1 MGEFKSYS
9 KMLRGKTRLFAA
21 ILTAGTLACGS
32 AIAADAQIDAAQI
45 DLPQIDPAPVASI
58 EASAVQVEVQPT
70 LAVTETTVSY
80 RVHRSPVRSDSLAF
94 HVVTMDGEQELR
106 IQLPGI
112 EGLSFNKICR
122 STSGARVACGSRAR
136 IQFVNMIVRREI
148 ACRHVGVAG
157 QAPTVQACEIDGQD
171 LAEWIVRNG
180 LGRPVGEGRY
190 VAAAREARQAERG
203 MWVDAEIRGGMTLA
217 RN

>member
-1 MGEFKSYS
+1 MGEIKSYS
-9 KMLRGKTRLFAA
+9 KMPRGKTRLFAA
-21 ILTAGTLACGS
+21 IMTAGTLACGS
-32 AIAADAQIDAAQI
+32 AIAAEAQMDQAQI
-45 DLPQIDPAPVASI
+45 DLAPVASI
-58 EASAVQVEVQPT
+58 EASAVQVETQPT
-70 LAVTETTVSY
+70 LAVTETTVNY

-157 QAPTVQACEIDGQD
+157 QAPTVQSCEVDGQD

-180 LGRPVGEGRY
+180 LGRPVGEGRH

-217 RN
+217 LN

>member
-1 MGEFKSYS
+1 MGEIKSYS

-21 ILTAGTLACGS
+21 IMTAGTLACGS
-32 AIAADAQIDAAQI
+32 AIAAEAQMDQVQI
-45 DLPQIDPAPVASI
+45 DLAPVASI
-58 EASAVQVEVQPT
+58 EASAVQVEAQPT
-70 LAVTETTVSY
+70 LAVTETTVNY

-112 EGLSFNKICR
+112 EGLSFNKVCR

-157 QAPTVQACEIDGQD
+157 QAPTVQACEVDGQD

-180 LGRPVGEGRY
+180 LGRPVGEGRH

-217 RN
+217 LN